1 MFWFYTLTVWLHVA
15 VAIFGMGPVFALPL
29 VLRQIKAQPGGAMA
43 IMSVMGAVSTLP
55 RLGGMTMLGSGVLLV
70 LVHGWQLFLKPW
82 IAASTLLT
90 TAAILVGMKLL
101 GPAAGR
107 LAGQLR
113 SGQATSPAAA
123 AATAQMEL
131 AMRINLSLLVLITL
145 LMVFKP

>member
-1 MFWFYTLTVWLHVA
+1 MFWFYTLIVWLHVA
-15 VAIFGMGPVFALPL
+15 VAIFGMGPFFALPF

-43 IMSVMGAVSTLP
+43 VMSVMGAISALP
-55 RLGGMTMLGSGVLLV
+55 RLGGLVMLGSGLLLV
-70 LVHGWQLFLKPW
+70 LVQGWQLFLQPW

-90 TAAILVGMKLL
+90 VAAILVGMKLL

-113 SGQATSPAAA
+113 SGQAASPAAV

-131 AMRINLSLLVLITL
+131 AMRINLGILVLITL
-145 LMVFKP
+145 LMVIKP